1 MNAFHILGG
10 LLAIWAVLVSV
21 MGIVRHDFPRSQLVS
36 RALMGFSALL
46 VAGAI
51 GAAIF
56 TASVESAE
64 GEEEQI
70 QAADGEPAE

>member
-1 MNAFHILGG
+1 MNEFHILGG

-21 MGIVRHDFPRSQLVS
+21 MGIVRHDFPRSPMVA

-46 VAGAI
+46 VVGAI
-51 GAAIF
+51 GSAIT

-64 GEEEQI
+64 REEEEI
-70 QAADGEPAE
+70 QAAEGEPGE